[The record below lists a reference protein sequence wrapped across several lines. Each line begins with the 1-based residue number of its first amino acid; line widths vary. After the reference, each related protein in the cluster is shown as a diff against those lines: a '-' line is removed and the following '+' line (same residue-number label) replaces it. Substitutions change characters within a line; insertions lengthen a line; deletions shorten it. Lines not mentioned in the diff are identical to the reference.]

1 MVFSR
6 SGQVVVREY
15 AEHRQIY
22 PQPGWVEH
30 DAREIWT
37 RAQEVVRAALEKG
50 DVSPRDI
57 SGLGITNQR
66 ETTVVWDRDSGAPLY
81 NAVVW
86 QDTRTRDLCTQL
98 IATGAEELVQAKT
111 GLPIST
117 YFSAPKIR
125 WMLDNIPDLRRKALR
140 GKALFGNVDSWL
152 IWNLTGGSRGG
163 VHVTDVTNASRTMLM
178 NLETLDWDQELLEL
192 LEIPRGML
200 PQIRCSSEV
209 YGTTAKGSP
218 IGAALAVAGALG
230 DQQSALVGQACF
242 APGEAKNTYGTGSF
256 LLLNTGRDIVSS
268 SSGLLTTVAYAVE
281 PGQAIYALEGSIA
294 ITGAAVQWLR
304 DNMELISSAAETEQ
318 LALSVEN
325 AGGMYFVPAFSG
337 LFAPYW
343 DMSAR
348 GTIVGLTRYITRA
361 HFVRATLESICYQS
375 RDVVDAM
382 EADAEIGLQAL
393 KVDGGAT
400 ANDLL
405 MQLQADV
412 LGVEVVRPKV
422 AETTALGSAYM
433 AGLATGLWEDLD
445 ELRANWAVERV
456 FKPQWDEA
464 RRASAYAGWKRAV
477 ERAQGWV
484 EEH

>member
-1 MVFSR
+1 V
-6 SGQVVVREY
+6 
-15 AEHRQIY
+15 
-22 PQPGWVEH
+22 
-30 DAREIWT
+30 DA
-37 RAQEVVRAALEKG
+37 
-50 DVSPRDI
+50 
-57 SGLGITNQR
+57 
-66 ETTVVWDRDSGAPLY
+66 
-81 NAVVW
+81 
-86 QDTRTRDLCTQL
+86 
-98 IATGAEELVQAKT
+98 
-111 GLPIST
+111 
-117 YFSAPKIR
+117 
-125 WMLDNIPDLRRKALR
+125 
-140 GKALFGNVDSWL
+140 WL

-178 NLETLDWDQELLEL
+178 NLETLDWDQDLLEL
-192 LEIPRGML
+192 LEIPREML
-200 PQIRCSSEV
+200 PQIRGSSEV

-256 LLLNTGRDIVSS
+256 LLLNTGRDIVRS

-281 PGQAIYALEGSIA
+281 PGQATYALEGSIA

-304 DNMELISSAAETEQ
+304 DNMELISSAAETEP

-343 DMSAR
+343 DMTAR
-348 GTIVGLTRYITRA
+348 GTVVGLTRYITRA

-382 EADAEIGLQAL
+382 EADAEVGLQAL

-400 ANDLL
+400 ANNLL
-405 MQLQADV
+405 MQLQADI

-464 RRASAYAGWKRAV
+464 RRASGYAGWQRAV
-477 ERAQGWV
+477 ERARGWV